1 MPKES
6 RKVYADAASTTGV
19 SDAVLK
25 AMQPFFQTE
34 YGNPSSAHTL
44 GQQAKAAVSQA
55 REMIA
60 AQLRCSEDELYFTSG
75 GTESD
80 CWAIIGSALATTKR
94 HIIVSIIEHPAVLNC
109 CKMLEQFGYRL
120 SYAGVNADG
129 QISVEDIEKNIC
141 DDTFLVIAMM
151 ANNET
156 GVIQPIDE
164 ISAVSHKYGVSLFSD
179 CVQAIG
185 SVSINLSLQKIDLL
199 SISGHKICG
208 PKGTGLLYVNERCK
222 IAPIIY
228 GGGQERGLRSG
239 TENVAGIVG
248 LAVAIQQAVCDLDK
262 NTVRSLRAVLHDC
275 ISKIPYTTING
286 DCSPTLPGIISACF
300 DYIEGSDLVRYL
312 NEYGI
317 FASSSSACS
326 TNSGRPSHVLLAMGI
341 PYSRARGALRLS
353 INGNNTLQDI
363 KYICKVLPLAVQR
376 LRSQN
381 PEYIRLFR

>member
-1 MPKES
+1 MPEQL
-6 RKVYADAASTTGV
+6 RKVYADAASTTRV
-19 SDAVLK
+19 SDAVLT

-34 YGNPSSAHTL
+34 YGNPSSAHTP
-44 GQQAKAAVSQA
+44 GRQAKAAVSQA

-60 AQLRCSEDELYFTSG
+60 AQLRCGEDELYFTSG

-80 CWAIIGSALATTKR
+80 CWAIIGSALATTKK
-94 HIIVSIIEHPAVLNC
+94 HMVVSAIEHPAVLNC
-109 CKMLEQFGYRL
+109 CKMLERFGYRV

-164 ISAVSHKYGVSLFSD
+164 ISSVSHKHGVALFSD

-185 SVSINLSLQKIDLL
+185 SVPIDLSLQKIDLL

-208 PKGTGLLYVNERCK
+208 PKGTGLLYVNGRYK

-228 GGGQERGLRSG
+228 GGGQEKGLRSG
-239 TENVAGIVG
+239 TEYVAGIIG
-248 LAVAIQQAVCDLDK
+248 LAVAIQQAVCNSDK
-262 NTVRSLRAVLHDC
+262 STVREMRALLHDC
-275 ISKIPYTTING
+275 ISKIPNTTING
-286 DCSPTLPGIISACF
+286 DRSPTLPGIISACF
-300 DYIEGSDLVRYL
+300 DYIEGGDLVRYL
-312 NEYGI
+312 DERGI
-317 FASSSSACS
+317 FTSSSSACS
-326 TNSGRPSHVLLAMGI
+326 TNSINPSHVLLAMGV

-353 INGNNTLQDI
+353 IDRNNTLQDI

-381 PEYIRLFR
+381 PIIY